1 MASRPKDPN
10 TLIGDDDRDRATQL
24 LKDAYAKG
32 QLTHQQLDQCLEQVL
47 SARTRGQIDVAVAGL
62 PAQNPDDRTT
72 ITAVSGLIVRRGRW
86 RVPADLTVASALAT
100 VYLDL
105 SRAII
110 EHPVVDLE
118 VLVGVGR
125 VRIIVPRD
133 SIIDLEDMN
142 TGMKGLSYKPRRSP
156 GSGRLRIRIHGTV
169 GMRKLTVR
177 HALLR

>member
-24 LKDAYAKG
+24 LQDGYAKG
-32 QLTHQQLDQCLEQVL
+32 QLSHQELDQCLEQVL
-47 SARTRGQIDVAVAGL
+47 SAKTRGQLDVAVAGL
-62 PAQNPDDRTT
+62 QTQNPDDRTT
-72 ITAVSGLIVRRGRW
+72 IAAVNGIIWRRGRW
-86 RVPADLTVASALAT
+86 LVPANLTVASALAT

-118 VLVGVGR
+118 ILLGVGR
-125 VRIIVPRD
+125 ARIIVPRD
-133 SIIDLEDMN
+133 SIVDLEDMA
-142 TGMKGLSYKPRRSP
+142 TGMKGMTYKPRRPSR
-156 GSGRLRIRIHGTV
+156 SGGLQIRIHGAV

-177 HALLR
+177 HALFR

>member
-1 MASRPKDPN
+1 MAFQPKDPHA
-10 TLIGDDDRDRATQL
+10 LIGDADRERAAQL

-62 PAQNPDDRTT
+62 PAQNPGDRST
-72 ITAVSGLIVRRGRW
+72 ITTVSGLILRRGRW
-86 RVPADLTVASALAT
+86 RVPADLTVASALAS

-105 SRAII
+105 SRAVI

-118 VLVGVGR
+118 VLIGVGR
-125 VRIIVPRD
+125 VRIIVPREAVV
-133 SIIDLEDMN
+133 DLQDMK
-142 TGMKGLSYKPRRSP
+142 TGLKGLSYKPGRS
-156 GSGRLRIRIHGTV
+156 SGAQGPRIRIHGTV